1 MLLLVIVQ
9 PIETGSFANGY
20 RSISSRVRQ
29 VIVIERHGV
38 VESLIMLGPSFP
50 SLLDDFLIK
59 VVVFA

>member
-1 MLLLVIVQ
+1 M
-9 PIETGSFANGY
+9 GSFANGY